1 MGNSFFANIF
11 PTGDVDSKTS
21 DTTRNVPEKGA
32 NPATTHDVQEEA
44 PSSLIGVVSCA
55 KPNRLTIINYA
66 HDDFVPMHEIVE
78 MENKEKQKTE
88 NCEIKEKSRRASI
101 WEQMFGVEAASQEG
115 STELTQPSSPPKL
128 LQESEVSSSSPAAS
142 YVTVKQAA
150 AEMVSAVAK
159 EATELKVSAAD
170 AAASAAVGAGKIV
183 LGTVNSIGTFDE
195 STNCERIA
203 EPNVYV
209 DGLQN
214 TGSDDG
220 IDVRGKTT
228 LIVTLV
234 KEIDEKWGLTLQ
246 TDAHV
251 SHGRKIVWI
260 ADIKDDGAA
269 AKARPSLQVGDIIF
283 KIDDSFADSID
294 YTACMQEST
303 KVTFTVHRRK
313 EQKMDGDSF
322 NSFFANI
329 FPTGDVDSKTSDTT
343 RNVPEKGA
351 NPATTHDVQEEAPS
365 SLIGVVSCA
374 KPNRLTIINYAH
386 DDFVPMH
393 EIVEMENKEKQ
404 KTENCEIKEKS
415 RRASIWEQMFGVEA
429 ASQEGSTELT
439 QSSSPPKLLQ
449 ESEVSSSSPVLS
461 LKNTSATVEE
471 IFAEKSLT

>member
-1 MGNSFFANIF
+1 MCASMCIRSYGRLFVSLLCVSLLACLYVFMCTNALYPDEVKFGFLKISF
-11 PTGDVDSKTS
+11 V
-21 DTTRNVPEKGA
+21 
-32 NPATTHDVQEEA
+32 
-44 PSSLIGVVSCA
+44 
-55 KPNRLTIINYA
+55 
-66 HDDFVPMHEIVE
+66 
-78 MENKEKQKTE
+78 
-88 NCEIKEKSRRASI
+88 
-101 WEQMFGVEAASQEG
+101 
-115 STELTQPSSPPKL
+115 
-128 LQESEVSSSSPAAS
+128 
-142 YVTVKQAA
+142 
-150 AEMVSAVAK
+150 
-159 EATELKVSAAD
+159 
-170 AAASAAVGAGKIV
+170 
-183 LGTVNSIGTFDE
+183 
-195 STNCERIA
+195 
-203 EPNVYV
+203 
-209 DGLQN
+209 
-214 TGSDDG
+214 
-220 IDVRGKTT
+220 
-228 LIVTLV
+228 IVT
-234 KEIDEKWGLTLQ
+234 IQ
-246 TDAHV
+246 Q
-251 SHGRKIVWI
+251 GRKIVWI

-351 NPATTHDVQEEAPS
+351 NPATTRDVQEEAPS

-404 KTENCEIKEKS
+404 KTEDCEIKEKS

-471 IFAEKSLT
+471 IFAEKSLTVNEVVQFPKKRESDASKWFKAWNSPSKESVSSEDRNDGIVHSTTIEEIESDVIRKSSTVLSKIDQEIERMSDYIDNHSSSSVTSKLFESVDVEESR